1 MASFSD
7 ILFGTSGSA
16 VSDAQK
22 KQQGINEQYQ
32 GAITSAIDPYKQLT
46 NAQQTQELQQGL
58 VGGLTG
64 LNTDQYK
71 TQAAQLQSGD
81 VLNDVSGY
89 LDPSIEYQQQQAQ
102 KGVESSAAGRGG
114 LFSGAVGQEIA
125 DKTRS
130 IAEQGWGQAYDRANA
145 AQQTANQTALQQQQ
159 AQQSAGQY
167 NLGMDTS
174 KLGAQEQAYNAMLE
188 PMGAYSQALM
198 DTAGTMYGSQTGIN
212 QQALQAQAADKGYF
226 SDILGTGAKLLG
238 A

>member
-7 ILFGTSGSA
+7 ILFGSSGSA

-71 TQAAQLQSGD
+71 TQAAQLQSGG

-174 KLGAQEQAYNAMLE
+174 KLGAQEQAYNTMLE

>member
-7 ILFGTSGSA
+7 LLFGTSGSA

-22 KQQGINEQYQ
+22 KQQGINAQYQ
-32 GAITSAIDPYKQLT
+32 GAIASAIDPYKQLT
-46 NAQQTQELQQGL
+46 DAEQTKALQQGL
-58 VGGLTG
+58 VGGLSG
-64 LNTDQYK
+64 LDTDQYK
-71 TQAAQLQSGD
+71 TQAAQLQTGNVLGD
-81 VLNDVSGY
+81 VESY
-89 LDPSIEYQQQQAQ
+89 LDPSIAYQQEQAQ
-102 KGVESSAAGRGG
+102 KGVEASAAGRGG
-114 LFSGAVGQEIA
+114 LFSGAAGQEIA
-125 DKTRS
+125 DKTRRM
-130 IAEQGWGQAYDRANA
+130 AEQDWGQAYDRANA

-174 KLGAQEQAYNAMLE
+174 RLGAQEKAYSAMLE

-198 DTAGTMYGSQTGIN
+198 DTAGTMYGSQTGLN

-226 SDILGTGAKLLG
+226 SDLLGFGAKFLG

>member
-64 LNTDQYK
+64 LDTDQYK
-71 TQAAQLQSGD
+71 TQAAQLQTGD
-81 VLNDVSGY
+81 ILGSVEGY
-89 LDPSIEYQQQQAQ
+89 LDPSIAYQQQQAQ
-102 KGVESSAAGRGG
+102 NGVESSAAGRGG

-174 KLGAQEQAYNAMLE
+174 KLGAQEQAYNTMLE

-198 DTAGTMYGSQTGIN
+198 DTAGTMYGSQTGLN

-226 SDILGTGAKLLG
+226 SDILGAAAKIWRP
-238 A
+238 

>member
-22 KQQGINEQYQ
+22 KQQGINERYQ

-46 NAQQTQELQQGL
+46 NAQQTQDLQQGL

-64 LNTDQYK
+64 LDTDQYK
-71 TQAAQLQSGD
+71 SQAAQLQSGD

-102 KGVESSAAGRGG
+102 KGVEASAAGRGG

-174 KLGAQEQAYNAMLE
+174 KLGVQEQAYNTMLE

-198 DTAGTMYGSQTGIN
+198 DTAGTMYGSQTGLN

>member
-71 TQAAQLQSGD
+71 TQAAQLQTGD
-81 VLNDVSGY
+81 VLGDVESY
-89 LDPSIEYQQQQAQ
+89 LDPSIAYQQQQAQ

-174 KLGAQEQAYNAMLE
+174 KLGAQEQAYNTMLE

>member
-71 TQAAQLQSGD
+71 SQAAQLQGGD
-81 VLNDVSGY
+81 VLNDVAGY
-89 LDPSIEYQQQQAQ
+89 LGPSIEYQQQQAQ

-174 KLGAQEQAYNAMLE
+174 KLGAQEQAYNTMLE

-198 DTAGTMYGSQTGIN
+198 DTAGTMYGSQTGLN

-226 SDILGTGAKLLG
+226 SDILGTAAKIWRR
-238 A
+238 

>member
-46 NAQQTQELQQGL
+46 NAQQTQDLQQGL

-71 TQAAQLQSGD
+71 SQAAQLQSGD
-81 VLNDVSGY
+81 VLGNVQGY
-89 LDPSIEYQQQQAQ
+89 LDPSMEYQQQQAK

-174 KLGAQEQAYNAMLE
+174 KLGAQEQAYNTMLE

-198 DTAGTMYGSQTGIN
+198 DTAGTMYGSQTGLN

-226 SDILGTGAKLLG
+226 SDILGTAAKIWRR
-238 A
+238 

>member
-32 GAITSAIDPYKQLT
+32 SAITSAIDPYKQLT

-64 LNTDQYK
+64 LNADQYK
-71 TQAAQLQSGD
+71 AQAAQLQGGD
-81 VLNDVSGY
+81 VLGGVENY
-89 LDPSIEYQQQQAQ
+89 LDPSIAYQQQQAQ
-102 KGVESSAAGRGG
+102 KVVESSAAGRGG

-174 KLGAQEQAYNAMLE
+174 KLDAQEQAYNTMLE

-198 DTAGTMYGSQTGIN
+198 DTAGTMYGSQTGLN

-226 SDILGTGAKLLG
+226 SDILGTAAKIWRP
-238 A
+238 